1 LNVCVLQRKQQD
13 KLSSQCEAQL
23 FRKEAED
30 ADDIRL
36 SVRLFRACLPDKK
49 AFCSDVPPG
58 QARVSQCLEEHREA
72 LSEPC
77 RSAGMV
83 A

>member
-1 LNVCVLQRKQQD
+1 MSRVRRCCRHLQRKQQE
-13 KLSSQCEAQL
+13 KLSSGCEAEL

-30 ADDIRL
+30 SDDIRL

-49 AFCSDVPPG
+49 NFCADVPPG
-58 QARVSQCLEEHREA
+58 QARVSQCLEEHREE

-77 RSAGMV
+77 R
-83 A
+83 